1 MILDDIIELRR
12 EIHKHPETSNN
23 EFKTSERIT
32 DFISKFNPDE
42 IIKLSN
48 TGRAF
53 VFNGKSPGKTLMF
66 RAELD
71 ALPILENT
79 SLEYSSIN
87 NNVAHSCGHDGHMSI
102 LAGLAQC
109 ISENTPN
116 HGRVVLLFQPAEE
129 VEQGAIDII
138 NDEAFK
144 SIEPDY
150 IFALHNIPSVEK
162 YKILIKSQSFT
173 AASKGMT
180 IELVG
185 KTSHAAEP
193 EKGINPANAVSKII
207 SELNQLINNKS
218 QFNDLTLLTFIYV
231 RLGEISFGTS
241 AGNAK
246 IGITLRAFENEDM
259 DLLTQKS
266 EEIIKTICKNENLE
280 LNISYDEIFP
290 ATVNS
295 NECVS
300 LIEESAKENNYKVE
314 YMIAPFK
321 WSEDFGYFSDKF
333 NAGFFGL
340 GAGINQAAL
349 HNSDYDFPDEI
360 IEKGINMFFNIYKK
374 VNLK

>member
-1 MILDDIIELRR
+1 MNQNDIISLRH
-12 EIHKHPETSNN
+12 EIHKHPEISNN

-32 DFISKFNPDE
+32 NFISKFNPDQV
-42 IIKLSN
+42 INLAN

-53 VFNGKSPGKTLMF
+53 IFNGKNTGKTVMF

-79 SLEYSSIN
+79 SVEYSSIN
-87 NNVAHSCGHDGHMSI
+87 NKVAHSCGHDGHMSI
-102 LAGLAQC
+102 LGGLAKR
-109 ISENTPN
+109 ISENLPN
-116 HGRVVLLFQPAEE
+116 YGRVILLFQPAEE

-138 NDEAFK
+138 NSEEFK

-162 YKILIKSQSFT
+162 HKILIKPNSFT

-180 IELVG
+180 IELIG

-207 SELNQLINNKS
+207 RELYKLINDKS
-218 QFNDLTLLTFIYV
+218 QFRNLALLTFIYV
-231 RLGEISFGTS
+231 SLGEISFGTS

-246 IGITLRAFENEDM
+246 MGITLRAFENKDM
-259 DLLTQKS
+259 ELLTQKS
-266 EEIIKTICKNENLE
+266 ENIIQSICHEENLE
-280 LNISYDEIFP
+280 LNICYNEVFP

-295 NECVS
+295 DKCVS
-300 LIEESAKENNYKVE
+300 LIEHSAKENNYEIE
-314 YMIAPFK
+314 YLTEPFK
-321 WSEDFGYFSDKF
+321 WSEDVGYFSDKF

-340 GAGINQAAL
+340 GAGIDQPAL
-349 HNSDYDFPDEI
+349 HNSNYNFPDDI
-360 IEKGINMFFNIYKK
+360 IETGINMFFNIYKK
-374 VNLK
+374 INL